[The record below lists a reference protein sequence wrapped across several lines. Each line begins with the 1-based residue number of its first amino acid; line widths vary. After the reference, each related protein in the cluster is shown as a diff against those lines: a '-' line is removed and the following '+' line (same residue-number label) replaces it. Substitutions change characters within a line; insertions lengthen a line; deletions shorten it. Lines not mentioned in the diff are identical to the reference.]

1 MALLQNLL
9 TLGLI
14 STVLVNMCDGGPAGQ
29 IALAAARASKI
40 PRSIRASFRNPELGV
55 ARGFGK
61 RSQQTSSKSITSMNL
76 LNYCFFPFLTVST
89 NENKFE
95 RTLRRARFKLNDH
108 EPRISRGFGKR
119 SVSSVSNDLPWSYSR
134 KEDLKWLDDMEQQEH
149 DPFQQLLKEMPEA
162 IPIDWLST
170 EMANNPYLA
179 RAILRRVVDLNRDG
193 YLTALELMPPVQVVD
208 SNVDSY

>member
-61 RSQQTSSKSITSMNL
+61 RSQQT
-76 LNYCFFPFLTVST
+76 
-89 NENKFE
+89 
-95 RTLRRARFKLNDH
+95 
-108 EPRISRGFGKR
+108 
-119 SVSSVSNDLPWSYSR
+119 SNDLPWSYSR